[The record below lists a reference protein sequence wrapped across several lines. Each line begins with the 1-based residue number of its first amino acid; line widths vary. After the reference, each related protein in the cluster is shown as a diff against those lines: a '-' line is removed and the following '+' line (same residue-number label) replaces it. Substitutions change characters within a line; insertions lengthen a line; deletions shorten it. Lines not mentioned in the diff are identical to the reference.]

1 MIVQLNKCQCE
12 YAFNSKFVP
21 VIDTFLT
28 LRSIKTSRLELERT
42 EP

>member
-28 LRSIKTSRLELERT
+28 LRLEIERT